1 MGAID
6 AKKREVTA
14 KKLAIK
20 AGCSERTI
28 RRFKAESR
36 DSFENRAKKRR
47 ELAYNLRVVENKG
60 WEEIATTMNS
70 TVYSVQGLVKREKQ
84 YLKDKTIVEK
94 KEGA

>member
-36 DSFENRAKKRR
+36 DAFEKRAKERR
-47 ELAYNLRVVENKG
+47 ELAYNFRVVEDKG
-60 WEEIATTMNS
+60 WEEIATLMNT
-70 TVYSVQGLVKREKQ
+70 TVYSVQGLVKRERQ
-84 YLKDKTIVEK
+84 YLKDKAVTGK